1 MPRRLRP
8 LVGLHVALL
17 AVGGVVLLLEPPAKG
32 WAVLLLLVSYAA
44 GLLWATR
51 HSGRRELVELAGF
64 LLLVSVFQVLDW
76 VLADV
81 LDTLRFPDT
90 GGPRVDDTIS
100 LSMALMWVPPLF
112 MALALAGL
120 RPGRSGLFAGAVFL
134 GAEAL
139 APVLELWEPI
149 GDTTRVL
156 GVAVYVLP
164 PEVALGWA
172 AAVAFAATRRR
183 SWGVPDGRRPGSLDL
198 LPRCAGAVLLR
209 HRRGDVAD
217 HLVT

>member
-1 MPRRLRP
+1 VPRRLRP
-8 LVGLHVALL
+8 LVGLHVSLL

-32 WAVLLLLVSYAA
+32 WAVLLLLMSYAA

-64 LLLVSVFQVLDW
+64 LLVVSVFQVLPDW

-81 LDTLRFPDT
+81 LGTLRFPDI

-112 MALALAGL
+112 MALSLAGL
-120 RPGRSGLFAGAVFL
+120 RPGRSGLFAGVIFL
-134 GAEAL
+134 GAEIL

-149 GDTTRVL
+149 GATTRVL

-183 SWGVPDGRRPGSLDL
+183 SWGVRAAAALAVSTFYL
-198 LPRCAGAVLLR
+198 GALVLSYFVF
-209 HRRGDVAD
+209 DVATWR
-217 HLVT
+217 VTW

>member
-1 MPRRLRP
+1 
-8 LVGLHVALL
+8 
-17 AVGGVVLLLEPPAKG
+17 
-32 WAVLLLLVSYAA
+32 
-44 GLLWATR
+44 
-51 HSGRRELVELAGF
+51 VELAGF
-64 LLLVSVFQVLDW
+64 LLLVSVFQVLPDW

-81 LDTLRFPDT
+81 IGTLRFPDT

-120 RPGRSGLFAGAVFL
+120 RPARSGLFAGAIFL
-134 GAEAL
+134 GAETL
-139 APVLELWEPI
+139 APVLELWEPV

-172 AAVAFAATRRR
+172 AAVAFTATRRR
-183 SWGVPDGRRPGSLDL
+183 SWGLRAAAALAVSTFYL
-198 LPRCAGAVLLR
+198 GALVLSYFVI
-209 HRRGDVAD
+209 DVAEWR
-217 HLVT
+217 VTW

>member
-32 WAVLLLLVSYAA
+32 WAVLLLLVSYVA

-51 HSGRRELVELAGF
+51 HSGRRELVDLAGF
-64 LLLVSVFQVLDW
+64 LLLVSVFQVLPDW

-81 LDTLRFPDT
+81 LGTLRFPDT

-183 SWGVPDGRRPGSLDL
+183 SWGVRTAAALAVSTFYL
-198 LPRCAGAVLLR
+198 GALVLSYFVI
-209 HRRGDVAD
+209 DVATWR
-217 HLVT
+217 VTW